1 MDFWKGMGVCVPI
14 SSAYCF
20 NLIALISANE
30 GRRVDFRTIADVV
43 NKRARQD
50 WRPQVNKD
58 EAME

>member
-1 MDFWKGMGVCVPI
+1 MGVCVPI